1 MKDIQRLIEKARAGA
16 MLVGG
21 MVAILRIGQAWRGSR
36 TVEDETF
43 VGRDGLGEV
52 RVLLMELA
60 EGTPGL
66 VVHDPVGQAR
76 TLLNHQE

>member
-1 MKDIQRLIEKARAGA
+1 MKDIQRSIEKARAGA

-21 MVAILRIGQAWRGSR
+21 MVAILRMGQAWRGCR

-43 VGRDGLGEV
+43 VGRDGLGQV
-52 RVLLMELA
+52 RGLLMALA
-60 EGTPGL
+60 DGTLGL
-66 VVHDPVGQAR
+66 IVHDPVGHAR